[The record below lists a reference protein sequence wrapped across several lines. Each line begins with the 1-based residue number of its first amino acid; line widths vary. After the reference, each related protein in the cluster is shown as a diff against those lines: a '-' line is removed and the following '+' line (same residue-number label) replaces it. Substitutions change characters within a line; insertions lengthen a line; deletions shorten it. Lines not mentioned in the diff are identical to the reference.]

1 MEKQN
6 VFKWKHYQPDI
17 ILLTVR
23 WYLRY
28 NLSFRDLVEM
38 MEERGLSISHTTIMR
53 WVHQYGPELDKRI
66 RRHLKQTNDSW
77 RVDETYIKVK
87 GQWMYLYRAV
97 DSEGN
102 TIDFYLSKTR
112 DQKAAKRFFKKA
124 LRSFHVSK
132 PRVITVDKNP
142 AYPIAIEQLKKE
154 KKMPEGIQIRQVKYL
169 NNIVE
174 QDHRFI
180 KKRVRSMLGFKS
192 FRTATSILS
201 GVEAMHMIKKEQLVL
216 RDKSVQNQVNSSI
229 NYLESPHKKRFQL
242 GIYMPFLNKSNLCT
256 RTILFTV
263 NPVNNITTSPTCN
276 GPESPLC
283 PSAFHADRW
292 IFSHFS

>member
-1 MEKQN
+1 MDKEN
-6 VFKWKHYQPDI
+6 LFKWKHYQPDV

-38 MEERGLSISHTTIMR
+38 MEERGLSIAHTTIMR
-53 WVHQYGPELDKRI
+53 WVHQYGPKLDERV
-66 RRHLKQTNDSW
+66 RRHLKTTNDSW
-77 RVDETYIKVK
+77 RVDETYVKVK

-102 TIDFYLSKTR
+102 TIDFYLSESR
-112 DQKAAKRFFKKA
+112 DKQAAKRFFKKA
-124 LRSFHVSK
+124 LAASHICK

-142 AYPIAIEQLKKE
+142 AYPVAIQELKEE
-154 KKMPEGIQIRQVKYL
+154 KRMPEGIQIRQVKYL

-192 FRTATSILS
+192 YETAISILS
-201 GVEAMHMIKKEQLVL
+201 GVEAMHMLKKGQLHPQV
-216 RDKSVQNQVNSSI
+216 KFAQNEVRFI
-229 NYLESPHKKRFQL
+229 HKLF
-242 GIYMPFLNKSNLCT
+242 GI
-256 RTILFTV
+256 
-263 NPVNNITTSPTCN
+263 TS
-276 GPESPLC
+276 
-283 PSAFHADRW
+283 
-292 IFSHFS
+292 

>member
-1 MEKQN
+1 MEKEN
-6 VFKWKHYQPDI
+6 LFKWKHYQPDI

-38 MEERGLSISHTTIMR
+38 MEEQGLFLAHTTIMR
-53 WVHQYGPELDKRI
+53 WVHQYGPEFDNRI
-66 RRHLKQTNDSW
+66 RRHLKQTNNSW

-102 TIDFYLSKTR
+102 TIDFYLSKSR
-112 DQKAAKRFFKKA
+112 NHKAAKRFFKKA
-124 LRSFHVSK
+124 LQSFHVSK

-154 KKMPEGIQIRQVKYL
+154 KGIPIGTKIRRIKYL

-180 KKRVRSMLGFKS
+180 KKRIRSMLGLTS
-192 FRTATSILS
+192 FHTAISILA
-201 GVEAMHMIKKEQLVL
+201 GVEAMHMIKKEQVDL
-216 RDKSVQNQVNSSI
+216 RDQSVQNQKQFI
-229 NYLESPHKKRFQL
+229 HQL
-242 GIYMPFLNKSNLCT
+242 FGLT
-256 RTILFTV
+256 
-263 NPVNNITTSPTCN
+263 
-276 GPESPLC
+276 
-283 PSAFHADRW
+283 A
-292 IFSHFS
+292 

>member
-1 MEKQN
+1 MEKEY
-6 VFKWKHYQPDI
+6 VFKWKHYQPEI

-23 WYLRY
+23 WYLWY

-97 DSEGN
+97 DSKGN
-102 TIDFYLSKTR
+102 TIDFRLSKTR

-124 LRSFHVSK
+124 LRSFHVSQ

-142 AYPIAIEQLKKE
+142 AYPIAIEQLKKR
-154 KKMPEGIQIRQVKYL
+154 KALPDGMQLRQQKYL
-169 NNIVE
+169 SNIVE

-180 KKRVRSMLGFKS
+180 KKRIRSMLGFKS
-192 FRTATSILS
+192 FDTATTILS
-201 GVEAMHMIKKEQLVL
+201 GIEAMHMIKKEQIDL
-216 RDKSVQNQVNSSI
+216 RDQSVQKQKEFI
-229 NYLESPHKKRFQL
+229 HQL
-242 GIYMPFLNKSNLCT
+242 FELT
-256 RTILFTV
+256 
-263 NPVNNITTSPTCN
+263 
-276 GPESPLC
+276 
-283 PSAFHADRW
+283 A
-292 IFSHFS
+292 

>member
-1 MEKQN
+1 MKKEN
-6 VFKWKHYQPDI
+6 LFKWKHYQPDI

-38 MEERGLSISHTTIMR
+38 MGERGLSIAHTTIMR
-53 WVHQYGPELDKRI
+53 WVHQYGPELDERI
-66 RRHLKQTNDSW
+66 RRYLKTTNDSW
-77 RVDETYIKVK
+77 RVDETYVKVK

-112 DQKAAKRFFKKA
+112 NTEAAKHFFKKA

-132 PRVITVDKNP
+132 PRVITVAKNP
-142 AYPIAIEQLKKE
+142 AYPMAIEELKNP
-154 KKMPEGIQIRQVKYL
+154 KKMPVGIQLRRVKYL

-180 KKRVRSMLGFKS
+180 KKRIRSMLGLKS
-192 FRTATSILS
+192 FSTATSVIS
-201 GVEAMHMIKKEQLVL
+201 GIEAMHMIKKGQLIS
-216 RDKSVQNQVNSSI
+216 RDKSAQNQI
-229 NYLESPHKKRFQL
+229 EFIHELF
-242 GIYMPFLNKSNLCT
+242 GIT
-256 RTILFTV
+256 
-263 NPVNNITTSPTCN
+263 
-276 GPESPLC
+276 
-283 PSAFHADRW
+283 A
-292 IFSHFS
+292 

>member
-6 VFKWKHYQPDI
+6 LFKWKHYQPEL

-28 NLSFRDLVEM
+28 NLSFRNLVEM
-38 MEERGLSISHTTIMR
+38 MEERGVSIAHTTIMR
-53 WVHQYGPELDKRI
+53 WVHQYGPQLEEKVRY
-66 RRHLKQTNDSW
+66 HLKSTNDSW

-102 TIDFYLSKTR
+102 TIDFYLSKSR
-112 DQKAAKRFFKKA
+112 DKQAAKRFFKKA
-124 LRSFHVSK
+124 LAFSYVSK

-142 AYPIAIEQLKKE
+142 AYPVAIQELKEE
-154 KKMPEGIQIRQVKYL
+154 KHMPEGIQLRQVRYL

-192 FRTATSILS
+192 FKTATSILR
-201 GVEAMHMIKKEQLVL
+201 GIEAMHMMKKGQTSQGG
-216 RDKSVQNQVNSSI
+216 KSVQNQVNLI
-229 NYLESPHKKRFQL
+229 HQL
-242 GIYMPFLNKSNLCT
+242 FGIP
-256 RTILFTV
+256 
-263 NPVNNITTSPTCN
+263 
-276 GPESPLC
+276 
-283 PSAFHADRW
+283 A
-292 IFSHFS
+292 

>member
-1 MEKQN
+1 MKKEN
-6 VFKWKHYQPDI
+6 LFKWKHYQPDL

-28 NLSFRDLVEM
+28 NLSFLDLVEM
-38 MEERGLSISHTTIMR
+38 MKKRGLSISHTTIMC
-53 WVHQYGPELDKRI
+53 WVHQYGPELEKRI

-97 DSEGN
+97 DSQAN
-102 TIDFYLSKTR
+102 TIDFCLSKTR

-154 KKMPEGIQIRQVKYL
+154 KSIPDGMQLRQQKYL
-169 NNIVE
+169 NNVVE

-180 KKRVRSMLGFKS
+180 KQRIRSMLGLKS
-192 FRTATSILS
+192 LDTDISILS
-201 GVEAMHMIKKEQLVL
+201 EVEPMHIIKKEQII
-216 RDKSVQNQVNSSI
+216 QNQKEFV
-229 NYLESPHKKRFQL
+229 HQL
-242 GIYMPFLNKSNLCT
+242 FGL
-256 RTILFTV
+256 V
-263 NPVNNITTSPTCN
+263 
-276 GPESPLC
+276 
-283 PSAFHADRW
+283 A
-292 IFSHFS
+292 

>member
-1 MEKQN
+1 VISIEKQN
-6 VFKWKHYQPDI
+6 LFKWKHYQPEI

-28 NLSFRDLVEM
+28 NLSFRNLVEM
-38 MEERGLSISHTTIMR
+38 MEERGLSMAHTTIMR
-53 WVHQYGPELDKRI
+53 WVHQYGPELDKRV
-66 RRHLKQTNDSW
+66 RRHLKPTNDSW

-112 DQKAAKRFFKKA
+112 DKRTAKCFFKKA

-142 AYPIAIEQLKKE
+142 AYPIAVEELRKE
-154 KKMPEGIQIRQVKYL
+154 KDMPSGMQLRQKKYL

-180 KKRVRSMLGFKS
+180 KKRVRSMLGLKS
-192 FRTATSILS
+192 FRTATYILS
-201 GVEAMHMIKKEQLVL
+201 GIEAMHMIKKKQVHQGV
-216 RDKSVQNQVNSSI
+216 KSVQNEVKFI
-229 NYLESPHKKRFQL
+229 HR
-242 GIYMPFLNKSNLCT
+242 
-256 RTILFTV
+256 LFG
-263 NPVNNITTSPTCN
+263 ITT
-276 GPESPLC
+276 
-283 PSAFHADRW
+283 
-292 IFSHFS
+292 